1 MQRTIK
7 TPGLGKVRFTTHAR
21 TYMGNAAG
29 FNVAASG
36 MWNGRAVKGKWFF
49 LVLSAP
55 EALDRAQTAWERSL

>member
-7 TPGLGKVRFTTHAR
+7 TPGMGKVRFTTHAR

-36 MWNGRAVKGKWFF
+36 TWNGKTVKGRWFF
-49 LVLSAP
+49 LVLSAE
-55 EALDRAQTAWERSL
+55 EALDRAQERWERSL